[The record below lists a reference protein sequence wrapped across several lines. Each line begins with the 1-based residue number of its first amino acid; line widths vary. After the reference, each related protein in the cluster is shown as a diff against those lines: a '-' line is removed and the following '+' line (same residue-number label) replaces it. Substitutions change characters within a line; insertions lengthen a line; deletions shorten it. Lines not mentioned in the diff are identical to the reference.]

1 VWKAVLARHGTTNW
15 NVEKRYLGH
24 TDIPL
29 NETGRNEARQ
39 MGLELSEVPLD
50 AIYSSDLRRAF
61 ETAQIVRDEI
71 LSAAGKLHEVITD
84 SRLREMHFGMIE
96 GMSYEEAMLLDS
108 VSVTAWYD
116 QMETIPPPGG
126 TESAL
131 QVQER
136 VVDFMNE
143 IGQKGFQRVLI
154 VTHGG
159 TIRSWRSFIEKKRF
173 WEDVSL
179 KHGHWMECEVYREG
193 DQ

>member
-159 TIRSWRSFIEKKRF
+159 AIRSWRSFIEKKRF